1 MLNKRNRRPTHP
13 GEIIREDVLP
23 GLGVSQGNFAEM
35 LGVSRRTVVELVAER
50 RSISSD
56 MAIRLAH
63 VLGTT
68 PESWL
73 NMQIAVDLWDELQ
86 KHGREYSSLRR
97 APAAAA
103 MTAR

>member
-1 MLNKRNRRPTHP
+1 MLNNRDRRPTHP

-23 GLGVSQGNFAEM
+23 GLGVSQGDFAEM
-35 LGVSRRTVVELVAER
+35 LGVSRRTVVEIVAER

-56 MAIRLAH
+56 MALRLAH

-73 NMQIAVDLWDELQ
+73 HMQIAVDLWDDLR
-86 KHGREYSSLRR
+86 KHRQEYASLR
-97 APAAAA
+97 PAAKSAA
-103 MTAR
+103 

>member
-1 MLNKRNRRPTHP
+1 MRMLNKRNRRPTHP

-23 GLGVSQGNFAEM
+23 GLGVSQGEFAEM

-73 NMQIAVDLWDELQ
+73 KMQIAVHLWDELQ
-86 KHGREYSSLRR
+86 KHGREYSTLRR
-97 APAAAA
+97 AAKTAA
-103 MTAR
+103 